1 MVSDRV
7 LDCVRD
13 TDMVAR
19 FGGDEFA
26 VLQVA
31 LHRADEATLLAAR
44 IVEAVGKPFHIDGQQ
59 VTVGASV
66 GIAAAPENGA
76 TAEELLKKADLAL
89 YRAKA
94 EGRGTYR
101 FFEPAMDAAAQE
113 RRALEVNLRNALA
126 NREFT
131 LEYHALVGL
140 DRDEV
145 SGFEALLRWSHP
157 TRGVILPSE
166 FFRVAEELGLMV
178 PIGGWV
184 LHQACAD
191 AANWPEHMKVA
202 VDVWPA
208 QFRSGALVDQVL
220 QALASSG
227 LAPSR
232 LELEITESVL
242 LQDKAGALDILHQLR
257 ELGVRISMDD
267 FGTGYSCLSYL
278 RSFPFDKVKIDRSF
292 VRALSED
299 GDSIALLQAVRGLS
313 SSLSVATTADGV
325 ESREQLDRLRAEGC
339 KEVQGYYFGPP
350 RSAGDIPSFLATLN
364 ETQAAA

>member
-1 MVSDRV
+1 
-7 LDCVRD
+7 
-13 TDMVAR
+13 
-19 FGGDEFA
+19 
-26 VLQVA
+26 
-31 LHRADEATLLAAR
+31 
-44 IVEAVGKPFHIDGQQ
+44 
-59 VTVGASV
+59 
-66 GIAAAPENGA
+66 
-76 TAEELLKKADLAL
+76 
-89 YRAKA
+89 
-94 EGRGTYR
+94 
-101 FFEPAMDAAAQE
+101 
-113 RRALEVNLRNALA
+113 
-126 NREFT
+126 
-131 LEYHALVGL
+131 
-140 DRDEV
+140 
-145 SGFEALLRWSHP
+145 
-157 TRGVILPSE
+157 VILPNE

-227 LAPSR
+227 LTPSR

-242 LQDKAGALDILHQLR
+242 LQDNAAALDILHQLR

-299 GDSIALLQAVRGLS
+299 ANSIALLQAVRGLS
-313 SSLSVATTADGV
+313 SSLSVSTTADGV
-325 ESREQLDRLRAEGC
+325 ESQEQLDKLRAEGC